1 MLFRAKMTTLP
12 WNPLKKVAVSL
23 NAKPKL
29 TEGMVSMDDDRC
41 LEITYVNL
49 QEMEENSRKIQR
61 EVKKYEDCLLG
72 LQRADDKLSSDLANS
87 QLWQENES
95 LRRTSDDLG
104 SLVYQMGH
112 NTDDMVQLAQRTV
125 RDPMKKINGEFP
137 NIQAAIKRR
146 DMTLQEAQR
155 AHIKYE
161 KIAKDITSN
170 NAKKEQAKRCF
181 MSAKEDFEKANK
193 KLLLELPQ
201 FYDRRIE
208 YFQPCLQALVRSQ
221 VDYYGCSTRLHSR
234 LETRETGNEDS
245 YTREIE
251 RRMAEIQA
259 LSIVGS

>member
-1 MLFRAKMTTLP
+1 MANLP

-23 NAKPKL
+23 NAKPQL
-29 TEGMVSMDDDRC
+29 TEGMVSMDDDRS

-87 QLWQENES
+87 QLCQENES

-155 AHIKYE
+155 AHAKYE
-161 KIAKDITSN
+161 KIAKDKTAN
-170 NAKKEQAKRCF
+170 NAKKEQAKRSF
-181 MSAKEDFEKANK
+181 LSAKEDFEKANK

-234 LETRETGNEDS
+234 LETRETGDEDS
-245 YTREIE
+245 FSRDME
-251 RRMAEIQA
+251 RRMAEIRA